1 MVRYSNHPL
10 FSTVET
16 RPTLRLLNTGEV
28 SHLSFLQI
36 LLSTLKHEAANRTK
50 EYATREAS
58 ISGFGTMYSLLRCTQ
73 DLSSQDCRIC
83 LSAVIGDLSTWC
95 CLGKQGGRVLWVA
108 TFAMSYILFVSL
120 MISQKRQRLHCLHF
134 LLQQVLQ
141 ILKHPLLFSVCLV
154 GNESHNLEPL
164 QFGLATI
171 EAATNKFF
179 HEKCL
184 GQGGFGQVY
193 KGVLSNGQELA
204 VKRLSKNSGQ
214 GGEEFKNEILLI
226 AKLQHINLVALLGFC
241 IEEQEK
247 ILVYEYV
254 RNLD

>member
-10 FSTVET
+10 LSTVET
-16 RPTLRLLNTGEV
+16 WPTLRLLNTGEV
-28 SHLSFLQI
+28 SRLSFLQI
-36 LLSTLKHEAANRTK
+36 LLSTLNHEAANRTK
-50 EYATREAS
+50 KYATREPS
-58 ISGFGTMYSLLRCTQ
+58 ISGFGTTYSLLRCTQ

-83 LSAVIGDLSTWC
+83 LSGVIGDFSNGAVWENKEEEL
-95 CLGKQGGRVLWVA
+95 
-108 TFAMSYILFVSL
+108 YE
-120 MISQKRQRLHCLHF
+120 
-134 LLQQVLQ
+134 LQL
-141 ILKHPLLFSVCLV
+141 

>member
-28 SHLSFLQI
+28 SPLSFLQI
-36 LLSTLKHEAANRTK
+36 LLSTLNHEAANRTK
-50 EYATREAS
+50 KYTTREAS
-58 ISGFGTMYSLLRCTQ
+58 ISGLGATRK
-73 DLSSQDCRIC
+73 SSMSCNVRYELYPFHKSDDQPE
-83 LSAVIGDLSTWC
+83 
-95 CLGKQGGRVLWVA
+95 A
-108 TFAMSYILFVSL
+108 TA
-120 MISQKRQRLHCLHF
+120 
-134 LLQQVLQ
+134 
-141 ILKHPLLFSVCLV
+141 PTPPAFSPPTSSSDPQV

-193 KGVLSNGQELA
+193 KGVLSNGQEIA
-204 VKRLSKNSGQ
+204 VKRLLKNSGQ
-214 GGEEFKNEILLI
+214 GGEEFKNEVLLI
-226 AKLQHINLVALLGFC
+226 AKLQRIHLVALLGFC

-254 RNLD
+254 RNLDSFLFVLTIYTFFNSY